1 MILSLS
7 FTFFFNRNEIENY
20 GNSENSWLSCSFE
33 LVTTD
38 FKNNFFIFILFFLRS
53 VHIILGGSRK
63 LKFKINSIIFS
74 VIKTKCV
81 TTTIQL

>member
-1 MILSLS
+1 MKLKIMETVRTRGCHVVLNWSQQILK
-7 FTFFFNRNEIENY
+7 TI
-20 GNSENSWLSCSFE
+20 
-33 LVTTD
+33 
-38 FKNNFFIFILFFLRS
+38 FFIFILFFLRS